1 MTMNANIFSSQSSAR
16 TTFSAI
22 YHSAKVTGRVPG
34 FAWADRIGHW
44 ALRIPLAGIMLYYGM
59 QKFPDVFLAPG
70 SYGVPAVL
78 FVLAALAEVLG
89 PVMLVAGGVVETW
102 RPRQGWLRLMGDV
115 LTRAG
120 GFAGVSAAAGV
131 IAFLYWGSLTIA
143 DPQALMLGLA
153 LYLLVRGNKYRRGD
167 V

>member
-1 MTMNANIFSSQSSAR
+1 
-16 TTFSAI
+16 
-22 YHSAKVTGRVPG
+22 
-34 FAWADRIGHW
+34 
-44 ALRIPLAGIMLYYGM
+44 MLYYGM
-59 QKFPDVFLAPG
+59 QKFPDAFLAPG

-89 PVMLVAGGVVETW
+89 PVMLVAGGAIETW
-102 RPRQGWLRLMGDV
+102 RPKQGWLRLIGDA

-120 GFAGVSAAAGV
+120 AFAGVAAAAGV
-131 IAFLYWGSLTIA
+131 IAFFYWGVLTLA

-153 LYLLVRGNKYRRGD
+153 LFLLVRGNKYRRGD